1 MIHALN
7 INVTD
12 ISAQMQGSK
21 LSCSILSWCFSHR
34 FKKKI
39 FNNKTI
45 GGNWKLSI
53 IDGKFVGETVVKQEF
68 SGSRER

>member
-1 MIHALN
+1 MSLTFPLRCREVSCRVRFCHGVFLI
-7 INVTD
+7 
-12 ISAQMQGSK
+12 GS
-21 LSCSILSWCFSHR
+21 
-34 FKKKI
+34 KKKI